1 MNKSKSAPQELE
13 PTRQTND
20 SRDEATAIR
29 ELARSAG
36 ELSAAST
43 ASEAYRA
50 ALAGLARLIHAE
62 FLSVTM
68 HAEGAENN
76 RQKLCATLEGGRE
89 FSFGGEGE
97 TVRVQ
102 HTMLERA
109 LQAKAP
115 VIFNDVPCELVSD
128 ALLASL
134 VCPATQSI
142 LCAPLM
148 TNSEVTGFI
157 TASISRKDAYTHA
170 DCERAEIVAH
180 LLEITLARIE
190 TAQSFAISHTHD
202 ALRVQS
208 LAGDLHAW
216 INYADAADTASDL
229 DAIVQHAA
237 DALAR
242 VLPAINFVLLREVS
256 FNHTLPL
263 LRAWTPGT
271 NRPPLEIHA
280 PAGQTERAVYTEQ
293 RPVLIENLGGA
304 QGGDASVLRP
314 LVERL
319 GASSACFAPIVYK
332 GQILAAIGIVY
343 ADAKI
348 NHQLTNDDRALLAHT
363 AELIAPLISN
373 AQLRQSQVVYTE
385 DLLALLR
392 LACEV
397 TDEAQLDLTLRAVID
412 SWSRIT
418 GAEASAILRWDDEA
432 QQLRLAAAKHLP
444 AGVLERYTQG
454 ITLADSLC
462 GLAAQ
467 KRTGVAADL
476 ASDRNFAELYNAVR
490 WSNLRG
496 AWATP
501 ITDGASKLFG
511 MLVMF
516 SQSVS
521 EVRPVEQRLADLFM
535 RPVAIAMQNLDAH
548 HHQRREAQTVK
559 RMEEQLGHAARHK
572 AEFMSVISHE
582 LRTPLNSIIGFAEML
597 RQGFSGD
604 LNEQQSNDVQTISAS
619 AETLLC
625 MVEDTLDLA
634 RIDIER
640 FPVYMDNVA
649 FADVVKRA
657 IAGVRAD
664 AETKGLDIEL
674 DIAEDAPVI
683 RTDPERVRQI
693 MARLLSNAIKFTERG
708 FIRVSVKAGDAGHV
722 QIDISDTGV
731 GFDTQSFP
739 QAFDEFH
746 QADSS
751 NTRAYGGTGLGLAVS
766 KRLVQRLGGHIGV
779 TSRPGEGS
787 TFWFQ
792 LPPEIPGTEAQE
804 MRQR

>member
-1 MNKSKSAPQELE
+1 MDKSKSATQELE
-13 PTRQTND
+13 PTRHTNG
-20 SRDEATAIR
+20 SSDEATAIR
-29 ELARSAG
+29 ELARLAG
-36 ELSAAST
+36 ELSAASNP
-43 ASEAYRA
+43 SETYRA

-68 HAEGAENN
+68 QVEGAENN
-76 RQKLCATLEGGRE
+76 RQRLCATLESVRE
-89 FSFGGEGE
+89 FSFVGEGE

-102 HTMLERA
+102 HTMLEHVLHAR
-109 LQAKAP
+109 AP
-115 VIFNDVPCELVSD
+115 VIFNDAPDELVSD
-128 ALLASL
+128 ALVASL
-134 VCPATQSI
+134 VCPAAQSI
-142 LCAPLM
+142 LCAPLI

-157 TASISRKDAYTHA
+157 TASVSRKDAYTDA
-170 DCERAEIVAH
+170 DRDRAEIIAH
-180 LLEITLARIE
+180 LLAMALARIE
-190 TAQSFAISHTHD
+190 TARSFASSRTHD
-202 ALRVQS
+202 VLRAQAL
-208 LAGDLHAW
+208 AEDLHAW
-216 INYADAADTASDL
+216 MNCADSADNASDL
-229 DAIVQHAA
+229 AAIVQRTAN
-237 DALAR
+237 ALAR

-293 RPVLIENLGGA
+293 RPVLIENIVEA
-304 QGGDASVLRP
+304 QGVDANALLP

-319 GASSACFAPIVYK
+319 GASSACFAPIVYN
-332 GQILAAIGIVY
+332 GQTLAAIGIVC

-348 NHQLTNDDRALLAHT
+348 NHQLTNNDRVLLAHA
-363 AELIAPLISN
+363 AELIAPLISS
-373 AQLRQSQVVYTE
+373 AQLRQSLSIYTE

-397 TDEAQLDLTLRAVID
+397 TDETQLDLTLRAVLD

-418 GAEASAILRWDDEA
+418 SAEASAILRWDDEA
-432 QQLRLAAAKHLP
+432 QHLRLAAAKHLP

-454 ITLADSLC
+454 ITLEDSLC

-501 ITDGASKLFG
+501 ITEGASKLFG

-535 RPVAIAMQNLDAH
+535 RPVVIAMQNLDAH
-548 HHQRREAQTVK
+548 QQQRREAQTIK

-604 LNEQQSNDVQTISAS
+604 LNEQQSNDVQTISTS

-634 RIDIER
+634 RIDTER

-674 DIAEDAPVI
+674 DIAADAPAV

-693 MARLLSNAIKFTERG
+693 LARLLSNAIKFTEHG
-708 FIRVSVKAGDAGHV
+708 FVRISVRAGDGGHV
-722 QIDISDTGV
+722 QVDVSDTGV
-731 GFDTQSFP
+731 GFDTQAFP
-739 QAFDEFH
+739 QAFDEFY

-792 LPPEIPGTEAQE
+792 LPPEIPGTDA
-804 MRQR
+804 